1 MGVQR
6 FKINFPTICVA
17 QVIFIDCLEIYQ
29 FTMTYHT
36 TFETTKIQSYIWNKK
51 RSEVSFET
59 KSMEMEAIL
68 EFD

>member
-29 FTMTYHT
+29 FTMTYHP
-36 TFETTKIQSYIWNKK
+36 YNIWNHKNTK
-51 RSEVSFET
+51 LHLEQSEVSFET